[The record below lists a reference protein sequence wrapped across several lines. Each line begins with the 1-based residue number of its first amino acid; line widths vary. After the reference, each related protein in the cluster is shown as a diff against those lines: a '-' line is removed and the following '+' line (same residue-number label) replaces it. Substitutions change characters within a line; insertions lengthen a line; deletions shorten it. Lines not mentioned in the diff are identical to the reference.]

1 MIRVMN
7 EQERFWSGQFG
18 NDYSQRNVGRVAS
31 NIEFFR
37 RALKGVD
44 IRSII
49 EFGANIGENLQALR
63 QLYPKAFLTGLEI
76 NEEAAKQL
84 GNVADQVCYGSMLE
98 FAVAETWQLAFTKG
112 VLIHIAP
119 DNLPKAYE
127 VIYQSSDQYIL
138 IAEYYNPTPTVIP
151 YRGHLDRLWKRDFAG
166 EMLDKYKD
174 LRLIDYGF
182 VYHRDQYPQDDLHW
196 FLMEK

>member
-1 MIRVMN
+1 MN